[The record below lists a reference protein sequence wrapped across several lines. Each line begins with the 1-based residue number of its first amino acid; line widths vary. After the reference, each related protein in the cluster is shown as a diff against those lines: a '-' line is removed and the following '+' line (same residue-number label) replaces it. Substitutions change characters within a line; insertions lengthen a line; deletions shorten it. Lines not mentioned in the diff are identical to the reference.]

1 MNIVNKLTLRHLK
14 ENKGRTVVTTMGIIV
29 SVAMITAVLVAM
41 TSFFSL
47 FGDITAYTDGNYIF
61 RISDVTQQEIESV
74 KNDSRVSDIGFG
86 ADGSGYRIKERKSNA
101 KGIGTV
107 YLCDDE
113 EYKMLVTA
121 KYDGTLP
128 QNENEIA
135 VEEELITKNNLSWK
149 IGDTVTLEVGQRI
162 STKTDSDG
170 NSVSYEPTGKYE
182 TGEKFEGATEK
193 QFKITAILHNN
204 IPTSQYGIVSK
215 LTDTKNAKA
224 LLMHAN
230 LKTLDTK
237 SFATAKDICE
247 KACGD
252 DENYAINSELLNS
265 YLSFGENSTAKNLLP
280 LVAIVLVIILIA
292 SVVLIYNA
300 FAMSLSEKVRYLG
313 MLASVGATKKQKRL
327 SVYFE
332 GLILG
337 AIGIPVGILCGIVG
351 IGITLKALGQ
361 KIISTGMIDGISEGV
376 SMHVTVRPLIIVLIV
391 LISAITIFVS
401 LLIPSKKA
409 SAITP
414 IDALRQTGEI
424 KIKSKRL
431 KSPKIVRKIFGYEG
445 EIAHKNL
452 KRNGR
457 KSRIITVSIALS
469 VILFLSCNY
478 FCDMFTRS
486 MDIESSIPYQVTMQ
500 YKHEDK
506 EIAENMIESVNDVN
520 DYYSVLNYMDYI
532 VPSNDSF
539 KDFASADNVTSS
551 YRKLYDKGIKV
562 FVNIIDDDM
571 FNSLCKAN
579 GIDSSQYYTGGCK
592 GILMN
597 NYSHS
602 SSGGKV
608 FTNDIIGKS
617 FYRELNDDD
626 GNADEK
632 VKITVCDTIDFN
644 SKNIACNLN
653 PASSVS
659 VFIPDSNY
667 FSSIGKN
674 YADNAICTIGIVT
687 DNHEKVAEQLNELS
701 ESPEK
706 KMSLCTINDL
716 LDSLE
721 VMNTVVLIIQVF
733 VYGFIALITLITLF
747 NIINTISTGVQSRR
761 KEFAML
767 KSVGTTPKGF
777 NKIVMLESAFY
788 GIKALVF
795 ALPISVVISLI
806 MNKALGSD
814 NLPFTM
820 NWQLYFIVILAVFVI
835 IGATMLY
842 SVKSLRKDNIIETLK
857 EDIN

>member
-1 MNIVNKLTLRHLK
+1 
-14 ENKGRTVVTTMGIIV
+14 
-29 SVAMITAVLVAM
+29 
-41 TSFFSL
+41 
-47 FGDITAYTDGNYIF
+47 
-61 RISDVTQQEIESV
+61 
-74 KNDSRVSDIGFG
+74 
-86 ADGSGYRIKERKSNA
+86 
-101 KGIGTV
+101 
-107 YLCDDE
+107 
-113 EYKMLVTA
+113 
-121 KYDGTLP
+121 
-128 QNENEIA
+128 
-135 VEEELITKNNLSWK
+135 
-149 IGDTVTLEVGQRI
+149 
-162 STKTDSDG
+162 
-170 NSVSYEPTGKYE
+170 
-182 TGEKFEGATEK
+182 
-193 QFKITAILHNN
+193 
-204 IPTSQYGIVSK
+204 
-215 LTDTKNAKA
+215 
-224 LLMHAN
+224 MHAN

-500 YKHEDK
+500 YKHCLLYT
-506 EIAENMIESVNDVN
+506 S
-520 DYYSVLNYMDYI
+520 
-532 VPSNDSF
+532 PSPRD
-539 KDFASADNVTSS
+539 
-551 YRKLYDKGIKV
+551 
-562 FVNIIDDDM
+562 
-571 FNSLCKAN
+571 
-579 GIDSSQYYTGGCK
+579 
-592 GILMN
+592 
-597 NYSHS
+597 
-602 SSGGKV
+602 
-608 FTNDIIGKS
+608 
-617 FYRELNDDD
+617 
-626 GNADEK
+626 
-632 VKITVCDTIDFN
+632 
-644 SKNIACNLN
+644 
-653 PASSVS
+653 
-659 VFIPDSNY
+659 
-667 FSSIGKN
+667 
-674 YADNAICTIGIVT
+674 
-687 DNHEKVAEQLNELS
+687 
-701 ESPEK
+701 
-706 KMSLCTINDL
+706 
-716 LDSLE
+716 
-721 VMNTVVLIIQVF
+721 
-733 VYGFIALITLITLF
+733 
-747 NIINTISTGVQSRR
+747 
-761 KEFAML
+761 
-767 KSVGTTPKGF
+767 
-777 NKIVMLESAFY
+777 
-788 GIKALVF
+788 
-795 ALPISVVISLI
+795 
-806 MNKALGSD
+806 
-814 NLPFTM
+814 
-820 NWQLYFIVILAVFVI
+820 
-835 IGATMLY
+835 
-842 SVKSLRKDNIIETLK
+842 
-857 EDIN
+857 

>member
-61 RISDVTQQEIESV
+61 RISDATQQEIESV

-337 AIGIPVGILCGIVG
+337 RFGLS
-351 IGITLKALGQ
+351 
-361 KIISTGMIDGISEGV
+361 ST
-376 SMHVTVRPLIIVLIV
+376 
-391 LISAITIFVS
+391 
-401 LLIPSKKA
+401 
-409 SAITP
+409 
-414 IDALRQTGEI
+414 
-424 KIKSKRL
+424 
-431 KSPKIVRKIFGYEG
+431 Y
-445 EIAHKNL
+445 
-452 KRNGR
+452 
-457 KSRIITVSIALS
+457 
-469 VILFLSCNY
+469 LF
-478 FCDMFTRS
+478 DR
-486 MDIESSIPYQVTMQ
+486 
-500 YKHEDK
+500 
-506 EIAENMIESVNDVN
+506 
-520 DYYSVLNYMDYI
+520 
-532 VPSNDSF
+532 
-539 KDFASADNVTSS
+539 
-551 YRKLYDKGIKV
+551 RKLLHI
-562 FVNIIDDDM
+562 
-571 FNSLCKAN
+571 
-579 GIDSSQYYTGGCK
+579 
-592 GILMN
+592 
-597 NYSHS
+597 
-602 SSGGKV
+602 
-608 FTNDIIGKS
+608 
-617 FYRELNDDD
+617 
-626 GNADEK
+626 
-632 VKITVCDTIDFN
+632 
-644 SKNIACNLN
+644 
-653 PASSVS
+653 
-659 VFIPDSNY
+659 
-667 FSSIGKN
+667 
-674 YADNAICTIGIVT
+674 
-687 DNHEKVAEQLNELS
+687 
-701 ESPEK
+701 
-706 KMSLCTINDL
+706 
-716 LDSLE
+716 
-721 VMNTVVLIIQVF
+721 
-733 VYGFIALITLITLF
+733 
-747 NIINTISTGVQSRR
+747 
-761 KEFAML
+761 
-767 KSVGTTPKGF
+767 
-777 NKIVMLESAFY
+777 
-788 GIKALVF
+788 
-795 ALPISVVISLI
+795 
-806 MNKALGSD
+806 
-814 NLPFTM
+814 
-820 NWQLYFIVILAVFVI
+820 
-835 IGATMLY
+835 
-842 SVKSLRKDNIIETLK
+842 
-857 EDIN
+857 

>member
-47 FGDITAYTDGNYIF
+47 FGDIAAYTDGNYVF
-61 RISDVTQQEIESV
+61 RISDATQQEIESV

-135 VEEELITKNNLSWK
+135 VEEKLITKNNLSWK

-162 STKTDSDG
+162 STATDSDG
-170 NSVSYEPTGKYE
+170 NSISYEPTGKYE

-204 IPTSQYGIVSK
+204 VPTSQYGIVSK

-230 LKTLDTK
+230 LKTLNTK

-252 DENYAINSELLNS
+252 DRNYAINSDLLNS
-265 YLSFGENSTAKNLLP
+265 YLSFGKNSTAKTLLP

-361 KIISTGMIDGISEGV
+361 KIISTGMIAGVGEGV
-376 SMHVTVRPLIIVLIV
+376 SMRVTVRPVIIVLIV

-414 IDALRQTGEI
+414 IEALRQTGEI

-431 KSPKIVRKIFGYEG
+431 KSPKIVRKVFGYEG

-486 MDIESSIPYQVTMQ
+486 VNIESSVPYQVTMY

-506 EIAENMIESVNDVN
+506 EIAKNMIESVSDVN
-520 DYYSVLNYMDYI
+520 DYYSVFNYTDYI
-532 VPSNDSF
+532 MPSNDLF
-539 KDFASADNVTSS
+539 KGFASADNVNSS
-551 YRKLYDKGIKV
+551 YRKLYNKGIKV
-562 FVNIIDDDM
+562 FVNIIDDNM

-602 SSGGKV
+602 SSGGKI
-608 FTNDIIGKS
+608 FTNDIIGKP
-617 FYRELNDDD
+617 FYRELYDDD
-626 GNADEK
+626 GNIDEK

-644 SKNIACNLN
+644 SKNTACNLN
-653 PASSVS
+653 PANSVS

-674 YADNAICTIGIVT
+674 YADNAFCSYGIVT

-701 ESPEK
+701 ESPEN
-706 KMSLCTINDL
+706 KMSYCSINDL
-716 LDSLE
+716 VDSLE
-721 VMNTVVLIIQVF
+721 VMNTVILIIQVF
-733 VYGFIALITLITLF
+733 VYGFIALITLITVF

-806 MNKALGSD
+806 MNKAIGEDS
-814 NLPFTM
+814 LPFTM